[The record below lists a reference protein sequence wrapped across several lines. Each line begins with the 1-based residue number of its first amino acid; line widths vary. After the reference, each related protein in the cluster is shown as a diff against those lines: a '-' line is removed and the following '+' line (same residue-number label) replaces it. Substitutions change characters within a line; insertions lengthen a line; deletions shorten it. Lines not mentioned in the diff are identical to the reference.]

1 MVEITER
8 IRLRNK
14 ELAALSN
21 LIDKYESLDVSL
33 VSDLAE
39 KQTSLL
45 YEEDEQKKDNHIK
58 HLNTLE
64 EDISSCQAQLRVQ
77 K

>member
-45 YEEDEQKKDNHIK
+45 YEEDGQKKDNQRK
-58 HLNTLE
+58 NLNTLE